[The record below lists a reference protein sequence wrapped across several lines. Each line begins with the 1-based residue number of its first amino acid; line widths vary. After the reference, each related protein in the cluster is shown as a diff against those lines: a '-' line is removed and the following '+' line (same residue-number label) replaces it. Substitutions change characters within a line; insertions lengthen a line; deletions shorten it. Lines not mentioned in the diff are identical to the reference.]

1 MRRSCE
7 RSAFEQSGVLSSGDE
22 DEEEEDEDIDYEAL
36 AKALMGEEA

>member
-1 MRRSCE
+1 MVITK
-7 RSAFEQSGVLSSGDE
+7 SGVLSSGDE